1 MTYKEAI
8 QIFNELNPN
17 GGSVTVSTLGVIS
30 TFHVQNHSETS
41 LKVINSSNNTY
52 VINEIIWNKVAE
64 RMNELPPEEKLYS
77 KRYTLGK
84 GSGYWK
90 DCPNKVL
97 AVYIPA
103 IIRDFKKYK
112 KN

>member
-17 GGSVTVSTLGVIS
+17 GGSVTVSTLGGRS
-30 TFHVQNHSETS
+30 AFHVQNHSETS

-52 VINEIIWNKVAE
+52 VINEIIWKKVAD
-64 RMNELPPEEKLYS
+64 RMNDLPPHERFYS
-77 KRYTLGK
+77 KRYTLGD
-84 GSGYWK
+84 GPGYWK

-103 IIRDFKKYK
+103 IIRDFLK